1 MAFINENY
9 LKLQKLSFCRYCT
22 KVAAFK
28 EKEPSMQI
36 IRLGIGDVTQPLAPA
51 VIQAMHQAV
60 DEMSDKQ
67 TFRGYGP
74 EQGYDFLRKAI
85 VHHDFEAKGIQ
96 IDIDEIFIND
106 GAKVTQEISP
116 IFSDKKTLFV
126 LRIPYTRST
135 LTQTL
140 WEAEPENG

>member
-9 LKLQKLSFCRYCT
+9 LKLQKNYLFADIAQ

-106 GAKVTQEISP
+106 GAKSDTGNIT
-116 IFSDKKTLFV
+116 DKKTLFV